1 MRRPYPRLRMRMLPV
16 LALLLT
22 VTLLPA
28 ATPSHAQAADAGLVL
43 EALRQL
49 RARYVEP
56 VDSVALLNGALGG
69 LRSTLSTAGV
79 QADLQEIAAGTA
91 DGQADAAFRG
101 RFDTATAAAGGRV
114 TPTALAHTAIRGMT
128 AVLHDSHTGFI
139 TAEAN
144 RERQLK
150 LQGQA
155 GFTGAGIVLM
165 PREGRFY
172 VRDVVPGSPA
182 QAAGVQPFDRIVRV
196 DNIATLGL
204 QVDQL
209 SGMIRGPAGTS
220 VSIVLDRPGRA
231 DQVAVT
237 VTRAPIQ
244 VPSIFQARVL
254 DGGVGHLQLYQ
265 FGSRTGAEFRET
277 LQRMLAG
284 GMRALVL
291 DVRANSGGYVHELA
305 LVLNTLLL
313 PGRAIYQEITR
324 GGQARTIR
332 TSGAPILPSH
342 VPVVV
347 MIDETTASA
356 AELLAAA
363 LHEHGRGTLL
373 GAKSSGAVEASIVV
387 DLSDGSAL
395 SITIVRLASGSG
407 RRLEGVGITPD
418 VAVAQSIADLDQGR
432 DTQLQRAI
440 LLARQRL
447 GLARRPAPRAG
458 QRMAPAAGQ

>member
-1 MRRPYPRLRMRMLPV
+1 MKFLNLRLRAHMLPAF
-16 LALLLT
+16 ALLLI
-22 VTLLPA
+22 VTLLPLA
-28 ATPSHAQAADAGLVL
+28 APHAQAADAGLVL

-56 VDSVALLNGALGG
+56 VDSVALLNGAIGG
-69 LRSTLSTAGV
+69 LKTSLS
-79 QADLQEIAAGTA
+79 AAGAAAEIPEITSGSS
-91 DGQADAAFRG
+91 DPQAEAAFRV
-101 RFDTATAAAGGRV
+101 RFDAATAAAGTRV
-114 TPTALAHTAIRGMT
+114 TPTALSHAAIRSMT
-128 AVLHDSHTGFI
+128 AVLKDSHTGFVS
-139 TAEAN
+139 AEAN

-182 QAAGVQPFDRIVRV
+182 QAAGVQQLDRIVRV
-196 DNIATLGL
+196 DNVSTTGL

-209 SGMIRGPAGTS
+209 SGMIRGPAGTA
-220 VSIVLDRPGRA
+220 VSIILDRPGRA
-231 DQVAVT
+231 DPVNVT

-244 VPSIFQARVL
+244 VPSIFQTRVM
-254 DGGVGHLQLYQ
+254 DGGVGYLQLYQ
-265 FGSRTGAEFRET
+265 FSTRTGTEFRDA

-284 GMRALVL
+284 GMRALIL

-324 GGQARTIR
+324 GGASRTVR

-347 MIDETTASA
+347 LLDEASASA

-363 LHEHGRGTLL
+363 LQEHGRATLM

-395 SITIVRLASGSG
+395 SITILRLASGSG
-407 RRLEGVGITPD
+407 KRLEGVGVAPD
-418 VAVAQSIADLDQGR
+418 VQVAQSTAELDQGR
-432 DTQLQRAI
+432 DSQLQRAHQ
-440 LLARQRL
+440 LARQRL
-447 GLARRPAPRAG
+447 GQAQ
-458 QRMAPAAGQ
+458 QRVPAASR

>member
-1 MRRPYPRLRMRMLPV
+1 MRVLSSRLRMHMLPAFAV
-16 LALLLT
+16 LLIF
-22 VTLLPA
+22 TLLPLA
-28 ATPSHAQAADAGLVL
+28 APQAQAADASLVL

-56 VDSVALLNGALGG
+56 IDSVALLNGAIGG
-69 LRSTLSTAGV
+69 LKASLTTAGI
-79 QADLQEIAAGTA
+79 AAELPEIASGST
-91 DGQADAAFRG
+91 DPQADAAFRV
-101 RFDTATAAAGGRV
+101 RFDAATAAAGGRV
-114 TPTALAHTAIRGMT
+114 VPTALSHAAIRSMT
-128 AVLHDSHTGFI
+128 AVLKDSHTGFI
-139 TAEAN
+139 SAEAN

-150 LQGQA
+150 LAGQA

-182 QAAGVQPFDRIVRV
+182 QAVGVQQFDRIVRV
-196 DNIATLGL
+196 DNVSTTGL
-204 QVDQL
+204 QVEQL

-220 VSIVLDRPGRA
+220 VTIVFDRPGRP
-231 DQVAVT
+231 DPINLT
-237 VTRAPIQ
+237 LTRAPIQ
-244 VPSIFQARVL
+244 VPSIFHARTL
-254 DGGVGHLQLYQ
+254 EGGVGYLQLYQ
-265 FGSRTGAEFRET
+265 FSARTGTEFREA

-324 GGQARTIR
+324 GGASRTVR
-332 TSGAPILPSH
+332 TSGTPILPTH

-347 MIDETTASA
+347 LLDEATASA
-356 AELLAAA
+356 AELLSAAVQ
-363 LHEHGRGTLL
+363 EHGRATLM
-373 GAKSSGAVEASIVV
+373 GAKSSGAVEASIVI

-395 SITIVRLASGSG
+395 SITILRLASGSG
-407 RRLEGVGITPD
+407 KRLEGIGVAPD
-418 VAVAQSIADLDQGR
+418 VQVAQVTADLDQGR
-432 DTQLQRAI
+432 DTQLQRAY

-447 GLARRPAPRAG
+447 GQA
-458 QRMAPAAGQ
+458 QRAPAASR

>member
-1 MRRPYPRLRMRMLPV
+1 MTFLGSRLRMRALPAIILV
-16 LALLLT
+16 L
-22 VTLLPA
+22 VITLLPVA
-28 ATPSHAQAADAGLVL
+28 APPAQAADAGLVL
-43 EALRQL
+43 EALRHL
-49 RARYVEP
+49 RARYVVP
-56 VDSVALLNGALGG
+56 VDTVALLNGALAG
-69 LRSTLSTAGV
+69 LRSALSASGV
-79 QADLQEIAAGTA
+79 PVEMAEIAAGTA
-91 DGQADAAFRG
+91 NGQAEAAFRA
-101 RFDTATAAAGGRV
+101 RFDAVTAAAGGRV
-114 TPTALAHTAIRGMT
+114 TPTALSHAGIRSMT
-128 AVLHDSHTGFI
+128 AVLRDSHTGFI
-139 TAEAN
+139 SAEAN

-182 QAAGVQPFDRIVRV
+182 QTGGVQQFDRIVRV
-196 DNIATLGL
+196 DNVATTGL

-220 VSIVLDRPGRA
+220 VSIVFDRPGRP
-231 DQVAVT
+231 DQVTVT
-237 VTRAPIQ
+237 LTRAPIQ
-244 VPSIFQARVL
+244 VPSIFHTRIM
-254 DGGVGHLQLYQ
+254 DGGVGYLQLYQ
-265 FGSRTGAEFRET
+265 FSTRTGTEFREA

-284 GMRALVL
+284 GTRALII

-324 GGQARTIR
+324 GSQTRTVR
-332 TSGAPILPSH
+332 TSGAPILPTH

-347 MIDETTASA
+347 LLDEATASA
-356 AELLAAA
+356 AELLSAA
-363 LHEHGRGTLL
+363 LQEHGRATLM

-395 SITIVRLASGSG
+395 SVTILRLASGSG
-407 RRLEGVGITPD
+407 KRLEGVGVAPD
-418 VAVAQSIADLDQGR
+418 IQIPQSTADLDQAR
-432 DTQLQRAI
+432 DTQLQRAF

-447 GLARRPAPRAG
+447 GLAQ
-458 QRMAPAAGQ
+458 QRVPTASR